1 MRNAQEEFYYFLTH
15 FSVDLYY
22 FFGYDQKEKNKHTSN
37 NNLLTIGANLSY
49 NVKFTDQFR
58 I

>member
-1 MRNAQEEFYYFLTH
+1 MRNAQEEFYYLLTH

-22 FFGYDQKEKNKHTSN
+22 FFGYDQKETNN

-49 NVKFTDQFR
+49 NVKFTEQFR
-58 I
+58 V